1 MEIRV
6 AGLFKYQG
14 GQESWLLL
22 VFKSGPKEKKK
33 KATQK
38 NPFEEYFIL
47 QASFKSVRLS
57 NYSPKM
63 TTEAFS
69 K

>member
-6 AGLFKYQG
+6 AGLFKHQG
-14 GQESWLLL
+14 GQESWLLH
-22 VFKSGPKEKKK
+22 VFKSGPKK

-38 NPFEEYFIL
+38 NFEEYFIL

-63 TTEAFS
+63 TTAAFS

>member
-6 AGLFKYQG
+6 AGLFEYQG

-22 VFKSGPKEKKK
+22 VFRPGPKKK
-33 KATQK
+33 KKSQLKK
-38 NPFEEYFIL
+38 NFEEYFVL
-47 QASFKSVRLS
+47 QASLKSVRLS

>member
-14 GQESWLLL
+14 GQKVGCFTFSNQD
-22 VFKSGPKEKKK
+22 KKK
-33 KATQK
+33 KATQ
-38 NPFEEYFIL
+38 NNFEEYFIL

-63 TTEAFS
+63 TTAAFS

>member
-22 VFKSGPKEKKK
+22 VFKSGQKKK
-33 KATQK
+33 KK
-38 NPFEEYFIL
+38 KPPKKPFEEYFIL